1 MKKRKTQA
9 NLSWPLMCSAGNT
22 LRRPI
27 DPFWNDG
34 FEKYD
39 KVLRLKS
46 PGQMLGPQASTW
58 TPNPGLLTGSEDVTW
73 GGWLG
78 IGGETL
84 FFIFWV

>member
-1 MKKRKTQA
+1 MKKRKIQA

-46 PGQMLGPQASTW
+46 PGQMLGPQAST
-58 TPNPGLLTGSEDVTW
+58 
-73 GGWLG
+73 
-78 IGGETL
+78 
-84 FFIFWV
+84 